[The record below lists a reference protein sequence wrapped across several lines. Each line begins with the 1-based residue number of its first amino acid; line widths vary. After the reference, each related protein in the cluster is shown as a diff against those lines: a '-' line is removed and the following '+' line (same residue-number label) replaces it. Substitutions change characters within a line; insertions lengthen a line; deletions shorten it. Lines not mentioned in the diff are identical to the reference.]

1 MFYVSKRLCEFYY
14 VVHVLNLLNSHVSPM
29 SIFNGLNFPNW
40 NEQVQFNLGVLDL
53 DLAILEEKLATITN
67 ASSNESKA
75 HYKAWE
81 RSNRLILIFMR
92 MNVEDNIKTTLPKI
106 DSAKD
111 FMGLVRER
119 SQIADK
125 SFVGT

>member
-53 DLAILEEKLATITN
+53 DLAILEEKPATIID
-67 ASSNESKA
+67 ASSNEEKA

-81 RSNRLILIFMR
+81 RSNRLSLIFMR
-92 MNVEDNIKTTLPKI
+92 MAVANNIKTTLPKI
-106 DSAKD
+106 ENAKN
-111 FMGLVRER
+111 FM
-119 SQIADK
+119 
-125 SFVGT
+125 